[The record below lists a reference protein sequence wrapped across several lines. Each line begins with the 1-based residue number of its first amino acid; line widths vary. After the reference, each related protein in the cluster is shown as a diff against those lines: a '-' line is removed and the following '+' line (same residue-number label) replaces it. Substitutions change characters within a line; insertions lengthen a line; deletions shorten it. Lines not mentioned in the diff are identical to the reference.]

1 MNNIALGKFIPGNS
15 FIHKLDPRS
24 KIFIMILLM
33 ISIFWNPGEF
43 LKYPVYLFLGII
55 IFILLKVSGIAVKTI
70 FKSLKPMVFMM
81 AFLFMINIFVYQ
93 EGYPLFTIPGINF
106 TLYLEA
112 ITQTLFII
120 IRLAL
125 MLAVTTILTT
135 TTKPLDMTYG
145 LEWYMNPLKVIR
157 FPAHEIA
164 MTISIALR
172 FIPTILEETQRIIK
186 AQTSRGVDLEEGKL
200 KEKIGAIIS
209 LLIPLLIAS
218 FQRSEELSDA
228 MEARG
233 YDPSAKRTRYR
244 TLNFKLI
251 DLISSIVSI
260 FILLGIIL
268 LGSILVLYIGYVI
281 FEKLQRRF
289 AEEV

>member
-1 MNNIALGKFIPGNS
+1 MNNIALGKYIPGSS
-15 FIHKLDPRS
+15 FIHKLDPRN
-24 KIFIMILLM
+24 KILIMILLM
-33 ISIFWNPGEF
+33 VAIFWDVGMLRFPLYIILSIFIYVLLRISGISI
-43 LKYPVYLFLGII
+43 
-55 IFILLKVSGIAVKTI
+55 KTI
-70 FKSLKPMVFMM
+70 FKSLKPMMFMM
-81 AFLFMINIFVYQ
+81 IFLFIINMFVYQ
-93 EGYPLFTIPGINF
+93 EGYVLFTIPFLNF
-106 TLYLEA
+106 TLYLDS

-145 LEWYMNPLKVIR
+145 LEWYMSPLKVIR

-172 FIPTILEETQRIIK
+172 FIPTILEETERIIK
-186 AQTSRGVDLEEGKL
+186 AQKSRGVDLEEGKL

-209 LLIPLLIAS
+209 LLIPLLISS

-233 YDPSAKRTRYR
+233 YNPSAKRTRYR
-244 TLNFKLI
+244 VLKFKLS
-251 DLISSIVSI
+251 DLFAALITVILLTLV
-260 FILLGIIL
+260 ILLG
-268 LGSILVLYIGYVI
+268 VYN
-281 FEKLQRRF
+281 LQIVTWF
-289 AEEV
+289 WGLF

>member
-1 MNNIALGKFIPGNS
+1 MNNIALGKYIPGSS
-15 FIHKLDPRS
+15 FIHKLDPRN
-24 KIFIMILLM
+24 KILIMILLM
-33 ISIFWNPGEF
+33 VAIFWDVGTLRFPLYIVLSIFIYILLRISGISI
-43 LKYPVYLFLGII
+43 
-55 IFILLKVSGIAVKTI
+55 KTI
-70 FKSLKPMVFMM
+70 FKSLKPMMFMM
-81 AFLFMINIFVYQ
+81 IFLFIINMFVYQ
-93 EGYPLFTIPGINF
+93 EGYVLFTIPFLNF
-106 TLYLEA
+106 TLYLES

-145 LEWYMNPLKVIR
+145 LEWYMSPLKVIH

-172 FIPTILEETQRIIK
+172 FIPTILEETERIIK
-186 AQTSRGVDLEEGKL
+186 AQKSRGVDLEEGKL

-209 LLIPLLIAS
+209 LLIPLLISS

-233 YDPSAKRTRYR
+233 YNPSANRTRYR
-244 TLNFKLI
+244 VLKFKLS
-251 DLISSIVSI
+251 DLFAALITVILLTLV
-260 FILLGIIL
+260 ILLG
-268 LGSILVLYIGYVI
+268 VYN
-281 FEKLQRRF
+281 LQIVTWF
-289 AEEV
+289 WGLF

>member
-1 MNNIALGKFIPGNS
+1 MNNIALGKYIPGSS
-15 FIHKLDPRS
+15 FIHKLDPRN
-24 KIFIMILLM
+24 KILIMILLM
-33 ISIFWNPGEF
+33 VAIFWNVGMLRFP
-43 LKYPVYLFLGII
+43 LYIVLS
-55 IFILLKVSGIAVKTI
+55 IFIYVLLRISGISIKTI
-70 FKSLKPMVFMM
+70 FKSLKPMMFMM
-81 AFLFMINIFVYQ
+81 IFLFIINMFVYQ
-93 EGYPLFTIPGINF
+93 EGYVLFTIPFLNF
-106 TLYLEA
+106 TLYLDS

-145 LEWYMNPLKVIR
+145 LEWYMSPLKVIR

-172 FIPTILEETQRIIK
+172 FIPTILEETERIIK
-186 AQTSRGVDLEEGKL
+186 AQKSRGVDLEEGKL

-209 LLIPLLIAS
+209 LLIPLLISS

-233 YDPSAKRTRYR
+233 YNPSAKRTRYR
-244 TLNFKLI
+244 VLKFKLS
-251 DLISSIVSI
+251 DLFAALITVILLTLV
-260 FILLGIIL
+260 ILLG
-268 LGSILVLYIGYVI
+268 VYN
-281 FEKLQRRF
+281 LQIVTWF
-289 AEEV
+289 WGLF

>member
-1 MNNIALGKFIPGNS
+1 MNNIALGKYIPGNS

-24 KIFIMILLM
+24 KIMIMIILM
-33 ISIFWNPGEF
+33 MTIFWNTGALRF
-43 LKYPVYLFLGII
+43 PVYFVLIGVIY
-55 IFILLKVSGIAVKTI
+55 ILLRISGIAVKTI
-70 FKSLKPMVFMM
+70 LKSLKPMMFMM
-81 AFLFMINIFVYQ
+81 VFLFFINAFVIQ
-93 EGYPLFTIPGINF
+93 TGMPLFTIPFVNF
-106 TLYLEA
+106 TLYLDA
-112 ITQTLFII
+112 VTQTIFII

-145 LEWYMNPLKVIR
+145 LEWYMTPLKVVH

-172 FIPTILEETQRIIK
+172 FIPTILEETERIIK
-186 AQTSRGVDLEEGKL
+186 AQKSRGVDLEEGKL

-209 LLIPLLIAS
+209 LLIPLLISS

-233 YDPSAKRTRYR
+233 YNPSAKRTRYR
-244 TLNFKLI
+244 TLKFTKT
-251 DLISSIVSI
+251 DLIS
-260 FILLGIIL
+260 FILSLVLLAGIIV
-268 LGSILVLYIGYVI
+268 LGVYNESIDIWFWNL
-281 FEKLQRRF
+281 FK
-289 AEEV
+289 

>member
-1 MNNIALGKFIPGNS
+1 MNNIALGKYIPGSS
-15 FIHKLDPRS
+15 FIHKLDPRN
-24 KIFIMILLM
+24 KILIMILLM
-33 ISIFWNPGEF
+33 VAIFWDVGMLRFPLYIVLSIFI
-43 LKYPVYLFLGII
+43 Y
-55 IFILLKVSGIAVKTI
+55 ILLRISGISLKTI
-70 FKSLKPMVFMM
+70 FKSLKPMMFMM
-81 AFLFMINIFVYQ
+81 IFLFIINMFVYQ
-93 EGYPLFTIPGINF
+93 EGYVLFTIPFLNF
-106 TLYLEA
+106 TLYLDS

-145 LEWYMNPLKVIR
+145 LEWYMSPLKVIR

-172 FIPTILEETQRIIK
+172 FIPTILEETERIIK
-186 AQTSRGVDLEEGKL
+186 AQKSRGVDLEEGKL

-209 LLIPLLIAS
+209 LLIPLLISS

-233 YDPSAKRTRYR
+233 YNPSAKRTRYR
-244 TLNFKLI
+244 VLKFKI
-251 DLISSIVSI
+251 SDLISSIVT
-260 FILLGIIL
+260 ILLLTSIIL
-268 LGSILVLYIGYVI
+268 LGV
-281 FEKLQRRF
+281 FNLQIVTWF
-289 AEEV
+289 WGLF

>member
-1 MNNIALGKFIPGNS
+1 MNNIALGKYIPGNS

-33 ISIFWNPGEF
+33 VMIFWNVGSFFRFPLYILLSIF
-43 LKYPVYLFLGII
+43 
-55 IFILLKVSGIAVKTI
+55 IFILLKVSGIALKTI
-70 FKSLKPMVFMM
+70 LKSLKPMMFMM
-81 AFLFMINIFVYQ
+81 IFLFVINIFVYK
-93 EGYPLFTIPGINF
+93 EGNVIFSIGSF
-106 TLYLEA
+106 SLYDQA
-112 ITQTLFII
+112 IYQTVFII

-135 TTKPLDMTYG
+135 TTKPLEMTYG
-145 LEWYMNPLKVIR
+145 LEWYMSPLKIIH

-186 AQTSRGVDLEEGKL
+186 AQKSRGVDLENGKL

-209 LLIPLLIAS
+209 LLIPLLISS

-233 YDPSAKRTRYR
+233 YNPSAKRTRYR
-244 TLNFKLI
+244 ILKFSYIDFVSNF
-251 DLISSIVSI
+251 VSI
-260 FILLGIIL
+260 LLLTGIIL
-268 LGSILVLYIGYVI
+268 LGIFNYEVQIFIFNLLERVI
-281 FEKLQRRF
+281 
-289 AEEV
+289 

>member
-1 MNNIALGKFIPGNS
+1 MNNIALGKYIPGSS
-15 FIHKLDPRS
+15 FIHKLDPRN
-24 KIFIMILLM
+24 KILIMILLM
-33 ISIFWNPGEF
+33 VAIFWDVGMLRFPLYIVLSIFI
-43 LKYPVYLFLGII
+43 Y
-55 IFILLKVSGIAVKTI
+55 ILLRISGISLKTI
-70 FKSLKPMVFMM
+70 FKSLKPMMFMM
-81 AFLFMINIFVYQ
+81 IFLFIINKFKYQ
-93 EGYPLFTIPGINF
+93 EGYVLFTIPFLNF
-106 TLYLEA
+106 TLYLDS

-145 LEWYMNPLKVIR
+145 LEWYMSPLKVIR

-172 FIPTILEETQRIIK
+172 FIPTILEETERIIK
-186 AQTSRGVDLEEGKL
+186 AQKSRGVDLEEGKL

-209 LLIPLLIAS
+209 LLIPLLISS

-233 YDPSAKRTRYR
+233 YNPSAKRTRYR
-244 TLNFKLI
+244 VLKFKI
-251 DLISSIVSI
+251 SDLISSIVT
-260 FILLGIIL
+260 ILLLTSIIL
-268 LGSILVLYIGYVI
+268 LGV
-281 FEKLQRRF
+281 FNLQIVTWF
-289 AEEV
+289 WGLF

>member
-1 MNNIALGKFIPGNS
+1 MNNIALGKYIPGNS
-15 FIHKLDPRS
+15 FIHKLDPRT
-24 KIFIMILLM
+24 KILLMILLM
-33 ISIFWNPGEF
+33 VTIFWNVGEF
-43 LKYPVYLFLGII
+43 LRFPVYII
-55 IFILLKVSGIAVKTI
+55 LTILIYVLLRISSIKVKTI
-70 FKSLKPMVFMM
+70 LKSLKPMLFMM
-81 AFLFMINIFVYQ
+81 FFLFIINMFVYQ
-93 EGYPLFTIPGINF
+93 EGYPLFTIPVVGF

-145 LEWYMNPLKVIR
+145 LEWYMSPLKVIR

-172 FIPTILEETQRIIK
+172 FIPTILEETERIIK
-186 AQTSRGVDLEEGKL
+186 AQKSRGVDLEEGKL

-209 LLIPLLIAS
+209 LLIPLLISS

-233 YDPSAKRTRYR
+233 YNPSAKRTRYR
-244 TLNFKLI
+244 VLKFKLS
-251 DLISSIVSI
+251 DLFAALITVILLTLV
-260 FILLGIIL
+260 ILLG
-268 LGSILVLYIGYVI
+268 VYN
-281 FEKLQRRF
+281 LQIVTWF
-289 AEEV
+289 WGLF

>member
-1 MNNIALGKFIPGNS
+1 MNNITLGKYIPGNS

-24 KIFIMILLM
+24 KILLM
-33 ISIFWNPGEF
+33 ILMMVAIFWNVGEF
-43 LKYPVYLFLGII
+43 LRFPVY
-55 IFILLKVSGIAVKTI
+55 ILLTVIIYVLLRISSIKVKTI
-70 FKSLKPMVFMM
+70 LKSLKPMIFMM
-81 AFLFMINIFVYQ
+81 FFLFLINIFVYQ
-93 EGYPLFTIPGINF
+93 EGYPLFTIPVLNF
-106 TLYLEA
+106 TLYVEA
-112 ITQTLFII
+112 IMQTLFII

-145 LEWYMNPLKVIR
+145 LEWYMSPLKAIK

-186 AQTSRGVDLEEGKL
+186 AQKSRGVDLEEGTL
-200 KEKIGAIIS
+200 KEKINAIIS
-209 LLIPLLIAS
+209 LLIPLLISS

-244 TLNFKLI
+244 LLKFTVLDFSSLI
-251 DLISSIVSI
+251 G
-260 FILLGIIL
+260 GII
-268 LGSILVLYIGYVI
+268 ILVAVI
-281 FEKLQRRF
+281 LFGIFSNHIESFIWSLF
-289 AEEV
+289 

>member
-1 MNNIALGKFIPGNS
+1 MNNIALGKYIPGSS
-15 FIHKLDPRS
+15 FIHKLDPRN
-24 KIFIMILLM
+24 KILIMILLM
-33 ISIFWNPGEF
+33 VAIFWDVGMLRFPLYIILSIFIYVLLRISGISI
-43 LKYPVYLFLGII
+43 
-55 IFILLKVSGIAVKTI
+55 KTI
-70 FKSLKPMVFMM
+70 FKSLKPMMFMM
-81 AFLFMINIFVYQ
+81 IFLFIINMFVYQ
-93 EGYPLFTIPGINF
+93 EGYVLFTIPFLNF
-106 TLYLEA
+106 TLYLDS

-145 LEWYMNPLKVIR
+145 LEWYMSPLKVIR

-172 FIPTILEETQRIIK
+172 FIPTILEETERIIK
-186 AQTSRGVDLEEGKL
+186 AQKSRGVDLEEGKL

-209 LLIPLLIAS
+209 LLIPLLISS

-233 YDPSAKRTRYR
+233 YNPSAKRTRYR
-244 TLNFKLI
+244 ILKFKLI
-251 DLISSIVSI
+251 DLLAVIIS
-260 FILLGIIL
+260 ILLLTSII
-268 LGSILVLYIGYVI
+268 IIGVFNSQI
-281 FEKLQRRF
+281 EMWFWGLF
-289 AEEV
+289 

>member
-1 MNNIALGKFIPGNS
+1 MNNIALGKYIPGNS

-33 ISIFWNPGEF
+33 VMIFWNVGSFFRFPLYILLSIF
-43 LKYPVYLFLGII
+43 
-55 IFILLKVSGIAVKTI
+55 IFILLKVSGIALKTI
-70 FKSLKPMVFMM
+70 LKSLKPMMFMM
-81 AFLFMINIFVYQ
+81 IFLFVINIFVYK
-93 EGYPLFTIPGINF
+93 EGNVIFSIGSF
-106 TLYLEA
+106 SLYDQA
-112 ITQTLFII
+112 IYQTVFII

-135 TTKPLDMTYG
+135 TTKPLEMTYG
-145 LEWYMNPLKVIR
+145 LEWYMSPLKIIH

-186 AQTSRGVDLEEGKL
+186 AQKSRGVDLENGKL

-209 LLIPLLIAS
+209 LLIPLLISS

-233 YDPSAKRTRYR
+233 YNPSAKRTRYR
-244 TLNFKLI
+244 ILKFSYIDFVSNF
-251 DLISSIVSI
+251 VSI
-260 FILLGIIL
+260 LLLTGIIL
-268 LGSILVLYIGYVI
+268 LGIFNYEVQIFIFDLLERVI
-281 FEKLQRRF
+281 
-289 AEEV
+289 

>member
-1 MNNIALGKFIPGNS
+1 M
-15 FIHKLDPRS
+15 
-24 KIFIMILLM
+24 
-33 ISIFWNPGEF
+33 
-43 LKYPVYLFLGII
+43 
-55 IFILLKVSGIAVKTI
+55 
-70 FKSLKPMVFMM
+70 
-81 AFLFMINIFVYQ
+81 FVYQ
-93 EGYPLFTIPGINF
+93 EGYILFTIPFLNF
-106 TLYLEA
+106 TLYLES

-145 LEWYMNPLKVIR
+145 LEWYMSPLKVIH

-172 FIPTILEETQRIIK
+172 FIPTILEETERIIK
-186 AQTSRGVDLEEGKL
+186 AQKSRGVDLEEGKL

-209 LLIPLLIAS
+209 LLIPLLISS

-233 YDPSAKRTRYR
+233 YNPSAKRTRYR
-244 TLNFKLI
+244 VLKFKLC
-251 DLISSIVSI
+251 DLFAALITVILLTLV
-260 FILLGIIL
+260 ILLG
-268 LGSILVLYIGYVI
+268 VYN
-281 FEKLQRRF
+281 LQIVTWF
-289 AEEV
+289 WGLF

>member
-1 MNNIALGKFIPGNS
+1 MNNIALGKYIPGNS
-15 FIHKLDPRS
+15 FIHRLDPRS

-33 ISIFWNPGEF
+33 VSIFWGVGDF
-43 LKYPVYLFLGII
+43 FRFPVYILLSII
-55 IFILLKVSGIAVKTI
+55 IFILLKVAGIALKTI
-70 FKSLKPMVFMM
+70 LKSLKPMMLMM
-81 AFLFMINIFVYQ
+81 IFLFIINIFVYR
-93 EGYPLFTIPGINF
+93 EGMPLFTIPGINF
-106 TLYLEA
+106 TLYADA
-112 ITQTLFII
+112 IIQTIYII

-145 LEWYMNPLKVIR
+145 LEWYMTPFKIIH

-186 AQTSRGVDLEEGKL
+186 AQKSRGVDLEEGKL
-200 KEKIGAIIS
+200 REKIGAIIS
-209 LLIPLLIAS
+209 LLIPLLISS

-233 YDPSAKRTRYR
+233 YNPKAKRTRYR
-244 TLNFKLI
+244 SLNFKLV
-251 DLISSIVSI
+251 DLISLFII
-260 FILLGIIL
+260 ILLLTGIIL
-268 LGSILVLYIGYVI
+268 LGVYQLPIQNFILNLLETI
-281 FEKLQRRF
+281 F
-289 AEEV
+289 

>member
-1 MNNIALGKFIPGNS
+1 M
-15 FIHKLDPRS
+15 
-24 KIFIMILLM
+24 
-33 ISIFWNPGEF
+33 
-43 LKYPVYLFLGII
+43 
-55 IFILLKVSGIAVKTI
+55 KTI
-70 FKSLKPMVFMM
+70 FKSLKPMMFMM
-81 AFLFMINIFVYQ
+81 IFLFIINMFVYQ
-93 EGYPLFTIPGINF
+93 EGYVLFTIPFLNF
-106 TLYLEA
+106 TLYLDS

-145 LEWYMNPLKVIR
+145 LEWYMSPLKVIC

-172 FIPTILEETQRIIK
+172 FIPTILEETERIIK
-186 AQTSRGVDLEEGKL
+186 AQKSRGVDLEEGKL

-209 LLIPLLIAS
+209 LLIPLLISS

-233 YDPSAKRTRYR
+233 YNPSAKRTRYR
-244 TLNFKLI
+244 VLKFKI
-251 DLISSIVSI
+251 SDLISSIVT
-260 FILLGIIL
+260 ILLLTSIIL
-268 LGSILVLYIGYVI
+268 LGV
-281 FEKLQRRF
+281 FNLQIVTWF
-289 AEEV
+289 WGLF

>member
-1 MNNIALGKFIPGNS
+1 MNNIALGKYIPGNS

-24 KIFIMILLM
+24 KILIMIILM
-33 ISIFWNPGEF
+33 TTIFWDTGSLRF
-43 LKYPVYLFLGII
+43 PVYFALIGVIYV
-55 IFILLKVSGIAVKTI
+55 LLRISGIAVKTI
-70 FKSLKPMVFMM
+70 LKSLKPMMFMM
-81 AFLFMINIFVYQ
+81 VFLFFINAFVIQ
-93 EGYPLFTIPGINF
+93 TGLELFTIPFINF
-106 TLYLEA
+106 TLYLDA
-112 ITQTLFII
+112 VTQTIFII

-145 LEWYMNPLKVIR
+145 LEWYMTPLKVIH

-172 FIPTILEETQRIIK
+172 FIPTILEETERIIK
-186 AQTSRGVDLEEGKL
+186 AQKSRGVDLEEGKL

-209 LLIPLLIAS
+209 LLIPLLISS

-233 YDPSAKRTRYR
+233 YNPSAKRTRYR
-244 TLNFKLI
+244 TLKFTKT
-251 DLISSIVSI
+251 DLSS
-260 FILLGIIL
+260 FILSLVLLAGIIL
-268 LGSILVLYIGYVI
+268 LGVFNESIVI
-281 FEKLQRRF
+281 WFWGLFK
-289 AEEV
+289 

>member
-1 MNNIALGKFIPGNS
+1 MNNIALGKYIPGSS
-15 FIHKLDPRS
+15 FIHKLDPRN
-24 KIFIMILLM
+24 KILIMILLM
-33 ISIFWNPGEF
+33 VAIFWDVGMLRFPLYIVLSIFIYVLLRISGISI
-43 LKYPVYLFLGII
+43 
-55 IFILLKVSGIAVKTI
+55 KTI
-70 FKSLKPMVFMM
+70 FKSLKPMMFMM
-81 AFLFMINIFVYQ
+81 IFLFIINMFVYQ
-93 EGYPLFTIPGINF
+93 EGYVLFTIPFLNF
-106 TLYLEA
+106 TLYLDS

-145 LEWYMNPLKVIR
+145 LEWYMSPLKVIR

-172 FIPTILEETQRIIK
+172 FIPTILEETERIIK
-186 AQTSRGVDLEEGKL
+186 AQKSRGVDLEEGKL

-209 LLIPLLIAS
+209 LLIPLLISS

-233 YDPSAKRTRYR
+233 YNPSAKRTRYR
-244 TLNFKLI
+244 VLKFKLS
-251 DLISSIVSI
+251 DLFAALITVILLTLV
-260 FILLGIIL
+260 ILLG
-268 LGSILVLYIGYVI
+268 VYN
-281 FEKLQRRF
+281 LQIVTWF
-289 AEEV
+289 WGLF

>member
-1 MNNIALGKFIPGNS
+1 MNNIALGKYISGSS
-15 FIHKLDPRS
+15 FIHKLDPRN
-24 KIFIMILLM
+24 KILIMILLM
-33 ISIFWNPGEF
+33 VAIFWDVGTLRFPLYIVLSIFIYILLRISGISI
-43 LKYPVYLFLGII
+43 
-55 IFILLKVSGIAVKTI
+55 KTI
-70 FKSLKPMVFMM
+70 FKSLKPMMFMM
-81 AFLFMINIFVYQ
+81 IFLFIINIFVYQ
-93 EGYPLFTIPGINF
+93 EGYVLFTIPFLNF
-106 TLYLEA
+106 TLYLES

-145 LEWYMNPLKVIR
+145 LEWYMSPLKVIR

-172 FIPTILEETQRIIK
+172 FIPTILEETERIIK
-186 AQTSRGVDLEEGKL
+186 AQKSRGVDLEEGKL

-209 LLIPLLIAS
+209 LLIPLLISS

-233 YDPSAKRTRYR
+233 YNPSAKRTRYR
-244 TLNFKLI
+244 VLKFKLC
-251 DLISSIVSI
+251 DLFSFLISV
-260 FILLGIIL
+260 ILLTLIIIL
-268 LGSILVLYIGYVI
+268 VVYN
-281 FEKLQRRF
+281 LQIVTWF
-289 AEEV
+289 WGLF

>member
-1 MNNIALGKFIPGNS
+1 MNNIALGKYIPGSS
-15 FIHKLDPRS
+15 FIHKLDPRN
-24 KIFIMILLM
+24 KILIMILLM
-33 ISIFWNPGEF
+33 VAIFWDVGMLRFPLYIVLSIFI
-43 LKYPVYLFLGII
+43 Y
-55 IFILLKVSGIAVKTI
+55 ILLRISGISLKTI
-70 FKSLKPMVFMM
+70 FKSLKPMMFMM
-81 AFLFMINIFVYQ
+81 IFLFIINMFVYQ
-93 EGYPLFTIPGINF
+93 EGYVLFTIPFLNF
-106 TLYLEA
+106 TLYLDS

-145 LEWYMNPLKVIR
+145 LEWYMSPLKVIR

-172 FIPTILEETQRIIK
+172 FIPTILEETERIIK
-186 AQTSRGVDLEEGKL
+186 AQKSRGVDLEEGKL

-209 LLIPLLIAS
+209 LLIPLLISS

-233 YDPSAKRTRYR
+233 YNPSAKRTRYR
-244 TLNFKLI
+244 VLKFKLS
-251 DLISSIVSI
+251 DLFAALITVILLTLV
-260 FILLGIIL
+260 ILLG
-268 LGSILVLYIGYVI
+268 VYN
-281 FEKLQRRF
+281 LQIVTWF
-289 AEEV
+289 WGLF

>member
-1 MNNIALGKFIPGNS
+1 MNNIALGKYIPGNS

-24 KIFIMILLM
+24 KILIMIILM
-33 ISIFWNPGEF
+33 TTIFWDTGSLRFPLYFALIGVI
-43 LKYPVYLFLGII
+43 YV
-55 IFILLKVSGIAVKTI
+55 LLRISGIAVKTI
-70 FKSLKPMVFMM
+70 LKSLKPMMFMM
-81 AFLFMINIFVYQ
+81 VFLFFINAFVIQ
-93 EGYPLFTIPGINF
+93 TGLELFTIPFINF
-106 TLYLEA
+106 TLYLDA
-112 ITQTLFII
+112 VTQTIFII

-145 LEWYMNPLKVIR
+145 LEWYMTPLKVIH

-172 FIPTILEETQRIIK
+172 FIPTILEETERIIK
-186 AQTSRGVDLEEGKL
+186 AQKSRGVDLEEGKL

-209 LLIPLLIAS
+209 LLIPLLISS

-233 YDPSAKRTRYR
+233 YNPSAKRTRYR
-244 TLNFKLI
+244 TLKFTKI
-251 DLISSIVSI
+251 DLIS
-260 FILLGIIL
+260 FILSGILLAGIIL
-268 LGSILVLYIGYVI
+268 LGVFNVQIITWFWGL
-281 FEKLQRRF
+281 F
-289 AEEV
+289 

>member
-1 MNNIALGKFIPGNS
+1 MNNIALGKYIPGSS
-15 FIHKLDPRS
+15 FIHKLDPRN
-24 KIFIMILLM
+24 KILIMILLM
-33 ISIFWNPGEF
+33 VAIFWDVGMLRFPLYIVLSIFI
-43 LKYPVYLFLGII
+43 Y
-55 IFILLKVSGIAVKTI
+55 ILLRISGISLKTI
-70 FKSLKPMVFMM
+70 FKSLKPMMFMM
-81 AFLFMINIFVYQ
+81 IFLFIINMFVYQ
-93 EGYPLFTIPGINF
+93 EGYVLFTIPFLNF
-106 TLYLEA
+106 TLYLDS

-145 LEWYMNPLKVIR
+145 LEWYMSPLKVIR

-172 FIPTILEETQRIIK
+172 FIPTILEETERIIK
-186 AQTSRGVDLEEGKL
+186 AQKSRGVDLEEGKL

-209 LLIPLLIAS
+209 LLIPLLISS

-233 YDPSAKRTRYR
+233 YNPSAKRTRYR
-244 TLNFKLI
+244 ILKFKLS
-251 DLISSIVSI
+251 DLFAALITVILLTLV
-260 FILLGIIL
+260 ILLG
-268 LGSILVLYIGYVI
+268 VYN
-281 FEKLQRRF
+281 LQIVTWF
-289 AEEV
+289 WGLF

>member
-1 MNNIALGKFIPGNS
+1 MNNITFGKFIPGNS
-15 FIHKLDPRS
+15 FIHRLDPRS

-33 ISIFWNPGEF
+33 VAIFWNPGDF
-43 LKYPVYLFLGII
+43 LKFPVYILLGVI
-55 IFILLKVSGIAVKTI
+55 IFILLKVAGIAFKTI
-70 FKSLKPMVFMM
+70 LKSLKPMMFMM
-81 AFLFMINIFVYQ
+81 VFLFVINMFVYQ
-93 EGYPLFTIPGINF
+93 EGYVLFTIPGINF

-112 ITQTLFII
+112 ITQTVFII

-145 LEWYMNPLKVIR
+145 LEWYMSPLKIIR

-200 KEKIGAIIS
+200 KEKIGAIVS
-209 LLIPLLIAS
+209 LLIPLLISS

-233 YDPSAKRTRYR
+233 YNPSAKRTRYR
-244 TLNFKLI
+244 TLSFKLV
-251 DLISSIVSI
+251 DLYSSLGGILILTIV
-260 FILLGIIL
+260 ILLGIFSTNIEAFFWSL
-268 LGSILVLYIGYVI
+268 
-281 FEKLQRRF
+281 F
-289 AEEV
+289 

>member
-1 MNNIALGKFIPGNS
+1 MNNIALGKYIPGSS
-15 FIHKLDPRS
+15 FIHKLDPRN
-24 KIFIMILLM
+24 KILIMILLM
-33 ISIFWNPGEF
+33 VAIFWDVGMLRFPLYIVISIFI
-43 LKYPVYLFLGII
+43 Y
-55 IFILLKVSGIAVKTI
+55 ILLRISGISLKTI
-70 FKSLKPMVFMM
+70 FKSLKPMMFMM
-81 AFLFMINIFVYQ
+81 IFLFIINMFVYQ
-93 EGYPLFTIPGINF
+93 EGYVLFTIPFLNF
-106 TLYLEA
+106 TLYLDS

-145 LEWYMNPLKVIR
+145 LEWYMSPLKVIR

-172 FIPTILEETQRIIK
+172 FIPTILEETERIIK
-186 AQTSRGVDLEEGKL
+186 AQKSRGVDLEEGKL

-209 LLIPLLIAS
+209 LLIPLLISS

-233 YDPSAKRTRYR
+233 YNPSAKRTRYR
-244 TLNFKLI
+244 VLKFKI
-251 DLISSIVSI
+251 SDLISSIVT
-260 FILLGIIL
+260 ILLLTSIIL
-268 LGSILVLYIGYVI
+268 LGV
-281 FEKLQRRF
+281 FNLQIVTWF
-289 AEEV
+289 WGGF